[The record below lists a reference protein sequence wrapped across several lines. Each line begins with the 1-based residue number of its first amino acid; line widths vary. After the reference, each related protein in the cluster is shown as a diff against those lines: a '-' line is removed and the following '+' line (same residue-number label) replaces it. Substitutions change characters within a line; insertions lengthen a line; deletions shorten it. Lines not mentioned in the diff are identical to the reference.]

1 MSTKIQT
8 KEHPIIFNSE
18 MVRAILEGR
27 KTQTRRVIKPQPS
40 PKRVCKTHDPKQ
52 MLRTTDFDLVKLKDN
67 TLAEPNSPAHIQ
79 ECLYGKVGDKLWAR
93 ETWWD
98 LGFWSKEGKWHGRTH
113 HHIIAPKYV
122 ADGKPEGLIAE
133 SKRPSLQCKWWKR
146 PSIFMPKWAARIW
159 LEITNIRVERVQ
171 DISEQDA
178 EAEGTSKMHLD
189 NLGQTWRTYKRGFE
203 SLWDSINNKRGFSWD
218 SNPFV
223 WVIEFKV
230 LEK

>member
-27 KTQTRRVIKPQPS
+27 KTQTRRVIRPQP
-40 PKRVCKTHDPKQ
+40 PQGHTVAVCAYSRSGWAFSEL
-52 MLRTTDFDLVKLKDN
+52 M
-67 TLAEPNSPAHIQ
+67 PNGMSGG
-79 ECLYGKVGDKLWAR
+79 CLCTAGEVRAPYGFVGDKLWVKEKHSLGGNGVFFPDSCDGTVHIAWQSAR
-93 ETWWD
+93 
-98 LGFWSKEGKWHGRTH
+98 FMKK
-113 HHIIAPKYV
+113 
-122 ADGKPEGLIAE
+122 
-133 SKRPSLQCKWWKR
+133 
-146 PSIFMPKWAARIW
+146 IFARIW

-189 NLGQTWRTYKRGFE
+189 NLGQTSRTYKRGFE